1 MNRLTRISAAAASI
15 LAGGMLL
22 APAALADATCTISG
36 NGAGSRNRCTI
47 TINGVRRPPGH
58 WGTSQRNTAT
68 IKNKVVII
76 SNTGG
81 NDANRNTGSG
91 NVSIDTGD
99 VTVDVSITNDVNH
112 DN

>member
-1 MNRLTRISAAAASI
+1 MNRLTRISATAASV

-47 TINGVRRPPGH
+47 TINEGRRPHGH

-81 NDANRNTGSG
+81 NDANRNTGG
-91 NVSIDTGD
+91 DVSIDTGD